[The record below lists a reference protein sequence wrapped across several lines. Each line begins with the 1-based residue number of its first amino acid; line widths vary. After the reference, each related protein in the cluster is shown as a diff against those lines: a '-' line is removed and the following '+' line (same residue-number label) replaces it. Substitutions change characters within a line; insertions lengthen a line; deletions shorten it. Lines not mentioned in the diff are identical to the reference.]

1 MDLRYLRENPD
12 VIWQRTVEQLQLSLI
27 ALALAIPLALLLSV
41 IALQVRPL
49 RFPIQLLVGIA
60 YTVPSLV
67 VMVLLIPSQGIGE
80 RPVIIMLVMYAQFA
94 LVRNFV
100 AGMQGVDRITLDAAR
115 GMGMS
120 AIGSFW
126 RVQLPLALPVMISG
140 VRIALV
146 TIVGLA
152 TFGGLISAG
161 GLGQVLFEGIGRDYP
176 SMVLAGIIAIVSLSI
191 SVDVVLRAIEWLTP
205 AARGR
210 RARQG

>member
-1 MDLRYLRENPD
+1 MDLRYLRENSD
-12 VIWQRTVEQLQLSLI
+12 VIWQRTLEQLQLSLF
-27 ALALAIPLALLLSV
+27 AMVLAIPFALLLTV
-41 IALQVRPL
+41 IALRVRPL

-60 YTVPSLV
+60 YTIPSLV
-67 VMVLLIPSQGIGE
+67 VMVLLIPSQGIGD

-94 LVRNFV
+94 LVRKFV
-100 AGMQGVDRITLDAAR
+100 AGMEGVDRTILDAAR
-115 GMGMS
+115 GVGMS
-120 AIGSFW
+120 AAGSFW

-146 TIVGLA
+146 TVVGLA

-161 GLGQVLFEGIGRDYP
+161 GLGRVLFEGIGRNYP
-176 SMVLAGIIAIVSLSI
+176 SMVLAGIIAIVALTI
-191 SVDVVLRAIEWLTP
+191 AVDVVLRAIEWMTP